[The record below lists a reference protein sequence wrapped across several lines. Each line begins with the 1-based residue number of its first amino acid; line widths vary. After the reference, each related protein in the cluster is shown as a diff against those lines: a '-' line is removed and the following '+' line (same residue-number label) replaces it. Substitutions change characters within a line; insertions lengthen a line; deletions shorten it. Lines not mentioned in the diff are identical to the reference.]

1 MKKLIGVL
9 LLALVIV
16 FAYTATPALAEDDNE
31 GLGDYVHASL
41 GSGPRLDIAP
51 GLYGHIAARADAFLS
66 GPFKTI
72 FAADL
77 KKKMDAGEALFI
89 VDVRK
94 KADYDKGH
102 IPGAKNI
109 EYATLA
115 RAENLASL
123 PLDGTMIVTVCYTG
137 HMASQSNA
145 ILSLL
150 GYYNVWTLRFGM
162 ISWVE
167 GDSQSN
173 PKKNAQKIWSSSV
186 SQVIIGANYPL
197 EVTP

>member
-1 MKKLIGVL
+1 MKKLIGVF
-9 LLALVIV
+9 LLALVVV
-16 FAYTATPALAEDDNE
+16 FVYAAPPALAEDDNE

-51 GLYGHIAARADAFLS
+51 GLYGHIAARADAFLA
-66 GPFKTI
+66 GTFKTI

-89 VDVRK
+89 VDVRR

-109 EYATLA
+109 EFAALA
-115 RAENLASL
+115 RPENLASL

-137 HMASQSNA
+137 HMASQSHA

-150 GYYNVWTLRFGM
+150 GYNVWTLRFGM
-162 ISWVE
+162 ISWNK
-167 GDSQSN
+167 GDDQSS
-173 PKKNAQKIWSSSV
+173 PKKNAQKIWSSSA
-186 SQVIIGANYPL
+186 SQVIFGADYPL